1 MRIQINN
8 KILYRLICNMTSNQ
22 SFCNLKEWGSKTKIG
37 FDPRWLRKQ
46 SFVSKQQHKT
56 VFWPAEFTTPNGVIF
71 QNMTP
76 ENICRKI
83 SSLFQLNRLPIY
95 FNSPIT
101 DNSLFKPVINGNQLK
116 GTGPDLSALVSFKY

>member
-1 MRIQINN
+1 MIAKAI
-8 KILYRLICNMTSNQ
+8 IC
-22 SFCNLKEWGSKTKIG
+22 LKTTAQNSVLTGRVHNPKWGHISKY
-37 FDPRWLRKQ
+37 D
-46 SFVSKQQHKT
+46 
-56 VFWPAEFTTPNGVIF
+56 
-71 QNMTP
+71 P